1 MMNDRSLW
9 FRAKPYLV
17 DLEEMINFGFDLG
30 SVWRYNYCKYPHF
43 CDESQPQY
51 IQPCLD
57 FIDTASKE
65 RWQQVKYTNLR
76 SLDEPW
82 EIDFKYTKWNRCY
95 HSLWKSLDSES
106 ILYIMILD
114 GDGFLCLDTKENA
127 LVAGV
132 QGAHPGVKAMDFES
146 YTSGGQGPM
155 INLFP
160 INPEVLLDKAP
171 ETQLS
176 MEEAKRHL
184 GTIEVERVFLHFK
197 RLIISF
203 LCNCMELYEK
213 SCSSDDEKLLNDDE
227 KLLNDDEKLLND
239 DENYY
244 QCVGIQEGV
253 DSHTVSEQN
262 SPLFIAM
269 HSFFNNRQK
278 PLSDSDFIRNAP
290 KK

>member
-1 MMNDRSLW
+1 MMNDRTLW
-9 FRAKPYLV
+9 FRAKPYLI
-17 DLEEMINFGFDLG
+17 DLEELINVGFNELRSG
-30 SVWRYNYCKYPHF
+30 WRYSRKYNHY

-213 SCSSDDEKLLNDDE
+213 SSSSDDENSDDQRE
-227 KLLNDDEKLLND
+227 
-239 DENYY
+239 
-244 QCVGIQEGV
+244 
-253 DSHTVSEQN
+253 
-262 SPLFIAM
+262 
-269 HSFFNNRQK
+269 
-278 PLSDSDFIRNAP
+278 PLSDSDFIRKAP
-290 KK
+290 KKILETEKEKEKRDK